1 MAVFE
6 FDVAVVP
13 AALTDGGH
21 RDISRPTWVHV
32 VLPAE
37 FVWRAPLVRAHLT
50 AAQMVGVHGMVIDVL
65 YRE

>member
-1 MAVFE
+1 MNMWE

-13 AALTDGGH
+13 ARLSVDGH
-21 RDISRPTWVHV
+21 RDISRPMWVHV

-50 AAQMVGVHGMVIDVL
+50 AAQFVGVHGMVTEVL